1 MTKEELL
8 TLRDK
13 FLTLQ
18 KEHDEVEARF
28 DDLKNTLIEYFL
40 NDYFYQRSR
49 VDPKWSHSARQ
60 KIKVTYEVPFREI
73 LPGWINISHHSII
86 SDEIGFMFDKLRFD
100 VSDNYTEYGCAPDHM
115 TVEIPLDELFEPID
129 SLVERHTKEYLNH
142 LAKVEQDK
150 LDQIR
155 RDELAQLKRLK
166 EKYPNE

>member
-13 FLTLQ
+13 FLTFQ

-40 NDYFYQRSR
+40 NDYFYRRSR
-49 VDPKWSHSARQ
+49 VDPKWSYSVRQ
-60 KIKVTYEVPFREI
+60 KVKASHITAPPEC
-73 LPGWINISHHSII
+73 INVSHHSIL
-86 SDEIGFMFDKLRFD
+86 SDEIVFIGSKLVFD
-100 VSDNYTEYGCAPDHM
+100 VTDNYTEYGCAPDHM

-129 SLVERHTKEYLNH
+129 SLVERHTKEYLSY

-155 RDELAQLKRLK
+155 KDELAQLKRLK